1 MKNNIGNILL
11 ISYAERFKIASDKYI
26 DTLELDEWIY
36 KRYKTKDY
44 RIITNGME
52 GKYYFMICEVGDPM

>member
-1 MKNNIGNILL
+1 MENNMGNILL

-44 RIITNGME
+44 RITTMGME
-52 GKYYFMICEVGDPM
+52 SKYYFMICEVGDPM